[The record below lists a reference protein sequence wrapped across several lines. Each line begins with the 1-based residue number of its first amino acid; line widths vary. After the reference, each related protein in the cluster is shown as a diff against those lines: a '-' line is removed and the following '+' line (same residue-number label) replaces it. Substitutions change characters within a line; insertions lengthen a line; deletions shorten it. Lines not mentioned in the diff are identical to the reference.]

1 MTELRTRQRFD
12 PPRDDPPVVDFLG
25 GAVGHR
31 HRSGAGR
38 GHALVRA
45 VGLKPGRPLRV
56 VDATAGLG
64 RDAFLLASLGAEV
77 TLVERVPAV
86 QRLLAEAIAALA
98 EAGAEHA
105 AIAGRMTLAAGD
117 ARKILPGLAADV
129 VTVDPMHPARL
140 GSALVKA
147 EMRRLRALVGDDPD
161 SAELIAAALASPAA
175 RVVVKWPLRAPLPPG
190 VPAPSHS
197 HEGKTVRYD
206 VFVRPGV
213 SRAGVRQSG

>member
-1 MTELRTRQRFD
+1 MAEIAASLV
-12 PPRDDPPVVDFLG
+12 PPLVDFLS

-45 VGLKPGRPLRV
+45 VGLKPGKPLV
-56 VDATAGLG
+56 IVDATAGLG

-77 TLVERVPAV
+77 TLLERVPVV
-86 QRLLAEAIAALA
+86 QVLLADAIAALA
-98 EAGAEHA
+98 ADGPEHA
-105 AIAGRMTLAAGD
+105 AIAARMNLVAGD
-117 ARKILPGLAADV
+117 AREILPSLDADV

-161 SAELIAAALASPAA
+161 SAALIAAALASRAG
-175 RVVVKWPLRAPLPPG
+175 RVVLKWPLRAPPPIG

-197 HEGKTVRYD
+197 LQGKTVRYD
-206 VFVRPGV
+206 VFVRP
-213 SRAGVRQSG
+213 RSGS

>member
-1 MTELRTRQRFD
+1 M
-12 PPRDDPPVVDFLG
+12 DFLG

-45 VGLKPGRPLRV
+45 VGLKPSKPLKI

-77 TLVERVPAV
+77 TLIERAPAM
-86 QRLLAEAIAALA
+86 QAMLADAIAALA
-98 EAGAEHA
+98 AASPEHA
-105 AIAGRMTLAAGD
+105 VIAARMRLVPGD
-117 ARKILPGLAADV
+117 ARQELPGLAADV

-161 SAELIAAALASPAA
+161 SAELVAAALASAA
-175 RVVVKWPLRAPLPPG
+175 PRVVLKWPLRAPAPG
-190 VPAPSHS
+190 GIPAPSHS
-197 HEGKTVRYD
+197 LPGKTVRYD
-206 VFVRPGV
+206 VFLRAKNDGVENRPP
-213 SRAGVRQSG
+213 SA

>member
-1 MTELRTRQRFD
+1 MAETRAPLEGPLVD
-12 PPRDDPPVVDFLG
+12 APLVDFLG

-45 VGLKPGRPLRV
+45 VGLKPGKPLAI

-64 RDAFLLASLGAEV
+64 RDAFLLASLGADV
-77 TLVERVPAV
+77 TLVERAAPVHA
-86 QRLLAEAIAALA
+86 LLVAAIAALA
-98 EAGAEHA
+98 AASLEHA
-105 AIAGRMTLAAGD
+105 AIAARMRLVDGD
-117 ARKILPGLAADV
+117 AREILPDLAADV

-161 SAELIAAALASPAA
+161 SAALIGAALASRAP
-175 RVVVKWPLRAPLPPG
+175 RVVLKWPLRAPC
-190 VPAPSHS
+190 PAGIPTPSHS
-197 HEGKTVRYD
+197 LQGRTVRYD
-206 VFVRPGV
+206 VFVRP
-213 SRAGVRQSG
+213 RPEMAT